1 MPSQPTDRP
10 RSFLK
15 PLLVDI
21 ADWTYGLASGLLLL
35 LVVFE
40 VTSLFTPDR
49 ARDGNRFE
57 FVVLCVAV
65 LALGARVRHLERRAD
80 ANRALHAECSEDFRI

>member
-21 ADWTYGLASGLLLL
+21 ADWTFAATSGLLFVLL
-35 LVVFE
+35 VFE
-40 VTSLFTPDR
+40 VISLYTPDR

-57 FVVLCVAV
+57 FLALGVAV
-65 LALGARVRHLERRAD
+65 LALGVRVRHLERRAD
-80 ANRALHAECSEDFRI
+80 ANRALHADCSEDFRI